1 MASAN
6 LPDQRAHDGYERT
19 RFRSEPNELG
29 LLREENKQLKELVV
43 HLSQIVVK
51 NALEAK

>member
-6 LPDQRAHDGYERT
+6 LPEQRPDCDRP

-29 LLREENKQLKELVV
+29 LLREENKQLKELVI

-51 NALEAK
+51 NVLEAK

>member
-6 LPDQRAHDGYERT
+6 LPEERPYDRYERT

-29 LLREENKQLKELVV
+29 LLREENKQLKELVI
-43 HLSQIVVK
+43 HLSQIVLK
-51 NALEAK
+51 NALKAK